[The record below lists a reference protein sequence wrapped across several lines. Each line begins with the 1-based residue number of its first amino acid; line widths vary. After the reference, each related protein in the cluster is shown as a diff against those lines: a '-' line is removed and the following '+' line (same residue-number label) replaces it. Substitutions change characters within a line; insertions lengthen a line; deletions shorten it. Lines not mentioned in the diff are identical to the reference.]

1 MTTAITPLSPE
12 EVLPYWLEELQAC
25 DRAKGTI
32 RRYRSAVEG
41 FLAWYERCEQ
51 RPLTFSLLSPIAL
64 VGYRNYI
71 QRTQQRA
78 TSTVNGQISA
88 LRAFCAW
95 LTEERYLEMNP
106 AKRLKLIGRQEA
118 SSREGLNDTQVNA
131 LLRQAQSSRDSL
143 RNYAIV
149 QVLLQ
154 TGMRLDACSQLTLDD
169 IELGE
174 RSGRVTIRQGK
185 GNKARVVPLN
195 ASARQAL
202 AEYVAPRLNCDP
214 TVKAVAHSWPQL
226 SSNSPSAPL
235 WQSQKKGT
243 LTTSAMRQMI
253 DVLVRDTSARELVPA
268 QTSAHTL
275 RHTFARNYLAEH
287 PGDIVGLASLLGHT
301 SLDTTRIY
309 SQPTIEQLSTRVE
322 QLSQNAYGIYVSKR

>member
-1 MTTAITPLSPE
+1 MTTTTIPSPSPE
-12 EVLPYWLEELQAC
+12 EVLPCWLNELQTN
-25 DRAKGTI
+25 DRARGTI
-32 RRYRSAVEG
+32 RRYKSAVEG
-41 FLAWYERCEQ
+41 FLAWYSREEQ
-51 RPLTFSLLSPIAL
+51 RPLTFSALTPIAL
-64 VGYRNYI
+64 VGYRNYV
-71 QRTQQRA
+71 QRTQLRA

-95 LTEERYLEMNP
+95 LTEERYLEVNP
-106 AKRLKLIGRQEA
+106 AKRLKLVGRQDA
-118 SSREGLNDTQVNA
+118 SSREGLDDTQVNA
-131 LLRQAQSSRDSL
+131 LLRQARTSRDSL

-154 TGMRLDACSQLTLDD
+154 TGMRLDECNQLTLDD

-202 AEYVAPRLNCDP
+202 AEYVAPRLNCEP
-214 TVKAVAHSWPQL
+214 TIKAVARTFPYRPSDG
-226 SSNSPSAPL
+226 SSASL
-235 WQSQKKGT
+235 WQSQKKGA

-253 DVLVRDTSARELVPA
+253 DVLVRDTSARGLVPT

-301 SLDTTRIY
+301 SLDTTKIY

-322 QLSQNAYGIYVSKR
+322 RLRQNAYTN